1 MPSKLKKTPYIS
13 PLTNA
18 FTLIELLLGVALTL
32 IVVSVAGFGLVNILR
47 NEYKTNA
54 ESEIRN
60 NLNRAT
66 EFISDETRRAQVI
79 AENQDD
85 IVRPEGNR
93 IPSDAQMTLALKLP
107 NYRDQIIYYTTS
119 ASNPWIGPRVLHRWG
134 PPLDRNGNYE
144 LVDRSGDPIP
154 NGSSAQ
160 VTNANWVNSAL
171 VDMISD
177 YRQVPDTDCDQ
188 WTRIPREIDLVNGF
202 FVCVKPG
209 GGRLV
214 QLRLNSEIPLT
225 STTTTR
231 DGRST
236 EQDKAVY
243 STDTKIFARSEDLA
257 VNPNNLANSGP
268 PFIVDRSNPDKPV
281 VIITR
286 PSEPIFTE
294 PTNFCNPNPDTFP
307 SCGVRTQRMTDPE
320 WIPRGGLPLSV
331 ESGDSLIL
339 NIANRLGSINT
350 IYGNTGGRQRVEIY
364 TSGDTLPR
372 GITTTLTNNQVL
384 YVLTNTRNTFTFNIL
399 VTFN

>member
-18 FTLIELLLGVALTL
+18 FTLIELLIGVALTL
-32 IVVSVAGFGLVNILR
+32 SVVSVAGFGLVNILR

-66 EFISDETRRAQVI
+66 EFISDETRRARVI
-79 AENQDD
+79 VENQDD

-107 NYRDQIIYYTTS
+107 NYTDQIIYYTTS

-144 LVDRSGDPIP
+144 LVDRRGDPIP

-177 YRQVPDTDCDQ
+177 YRQVPVTDCYR
-188 WTRIPREIDLVNGF
+188 WTRIPREIGLVNGF

-225 STTTTR
+225 STTTTTTR
-231 DGRST
+231 NGSST

-243 STDTKIFARSEDLA
+243 STDTKIFAR

-268 PFIVDRSNPDKPV
+268 PFIVDRSNPNIPV
-281 VIITR
+281 VRPTR

-294 PTNFCNPNPDTFP
+294 PTNFCNPNPDTVP
-307 SCGVRTQRMTDPE
+307 SCTVRNQRMTDPE
-320 WIPRGGLPLSV
+320 WIPRDGLRLSV

-339 NIANRLGSINT
+339 SIANGLGSINT
-350 IYGNTGGRQRVEIY
+350 IYGNTSQQRVEIY

-384 YVLTNTRNTFTFNIL
+384 YVLTNTSDTFTFNFL

>member
-32 IVVSVAGFGLVNILR
+32 IVVSVAGFGLVSILR

-66 EFISDETRRAQVI
+66 EFISDETRRAKEIVQ
-79 AENQDD
+79 NQSE
-85 IVRPEGNR
+85 IVRPSGNR
-93 IPSDAQMTLALKLP
+93 IPSDAQMILALQLP
-107 NYRDQIIYYTTS
+107 NYRDGDQIIYYTTS
-119 ASNPWIGPRVLHRWG
+119 ASNPWMGPRVLHRWG

-144 LVDRSGDPIP
+144 LVDSSGE
-154 NGSSAQ
+154 

-188 WTRIPREIDLVNGF
+188 WTRIPSEIDLVNGF
-202 FVCVKPG
+202 FVCVKG
-209 GGRLV
+209 GLV
-214 QLRLNSEIPLT
+214 RLRLNSEIPLT

-243 STDTKIFARSEDLA
+243 STDTKVFARSSVAA
-257 VNPNNLANSGP
+257 VNTANPGL
-268 PFIVDRSNPDKPV
+268 PFVVDRSNPAIPV
-281 VIITR
+281 VR
-286 PSEPIFTE
+286 PTGGGEPRISVNE
-294 PTNFCNPNPDTFP
+294 PTGLCTTGCRISRGREDFVVIPTISYPVRAGDTLVITT
-307 SCGVRTQRMTDPE
+307 GRV
-320 WIPRGGLPLSV
+320 
-331 ESGDSLIL
+331 
-339 NIANRLGSINT
+339 NT
-350 IYGNTGGRQRVEIY
+350 VYGNSYPSDQRVEIFTNQDRNAQGVIIY
-364 TSGDTLPR
+364 P
-372 GITTTLTNNQVL
+372 TLTNNQVI
-384 YVLTNTRNTFTFNIL
+384 YVLTDVRRGRTFNFV
-399 VTFN
+399 VTFNN

>member
-66 EFISDETRRAQVI
+66 EFISDETRRAQTIV
-79 AENQDD
+79 ENQSD

-144 LVDRSGDPIP
+144 LVDSSGDPIP

-177 YRQVPDTDCDQ
+177 YRQVPDTDCDG
-188 WTRIPREIDLVNGF
+188 WTRVPSEIDLVNGF
-202 FVCVKPG
+202 FVCVKSG
-209 GGRLV
+209 DRTLV
-214 QLRLNSEIPLT
+214 RLRLNSEIPLT

-243 STDTKIFARSEDLA
+243 SADTKIFARSA
-257 VNPNNLANSGP
+257 VASANPGLS
-268 PFIVDRSNPDKPV
+268 FIS
-281 VIITR
+281 I
-286 PSEPIFTE
+286 SE
-294 PTNFCNPNPDTFP
+294 PTNPPLCSPGICRISGGRGDFVEIPTISYP
-307 SCGVRTQRMTDPE
+307 VR
-320 WIPRGGLPLSV
+320 
-331 ESGDSLIL
+331 SGDTLI
-339 NIANRLGSINT
+339 ITAGRINT
-350 IYGNTGGRQRVEIY
+350 LYGNTSRQRVEIFTNQDRNGQGVILY
-364 TSGDTLPR
+364 P
-372 GITTTLTNNQVL
+372 TLTNNQVM
-384 YVLTNTRNTFTFNIL
+384 YVLTDVRRGTTFNFV
-399 VTFN
+399 VTFNN

>member
-66 EFISDETRRAQVI
+66 GFISDETRRAQEIV
-79 AENQDD
+79 ENQSD

-134 PPLDRNGNYE
+134 PPLDRNGDYE
-144 LVDRSGDPIP
+144 LVYSSGR
-154 NGSSAQ
+154 

-177 YRQVPDTDCDQ
+177 YRQVPDTDCDG
-188 WTRIPREIDLVNGF
+188 WTRVPSEIDLVNGF
-202 FVCVKPG
+202 FVCVNG
-209 GGRLV
+209 GDRKLV
-214 QLRLNSEIPLT
+214 RLRLNSEIPLT

-243 STDTKIFARSEDLA
+243 SADTKIFARSSVA
-257 VNPNNLANSGP
+257 SANPGP
-268 PFIVDRSNPDKPV
+268 SFISISERTNPPLCS
-281 VIITR
+281 
-286 PSEPIFTE
+286 PG
-294 PTNFCNPNPDTFP
+294 
-307 SCGVRTQRMTDPE
+307 SCR
-320 WIPRGGLPLSV
+320 IS
-331 ESGDSLIL
+331 
-339 NIANRLGSINT
+339 
-350 IYGNTGGRQRVEIY
+350 GGRGDFVAIPTISYPVR
-364 TSGDTLPR
+364 SGDTLI
-372 GITTTLTNNQVL
+372 ITAGNVNTLYGNSDLSEQKVEIFTNQDRNGQGVILYPTLTNNQVM
-384 YVLTNTRNTFTFNIL
+384 YVLTDVPERKTYNFV
-399 VTFN
+399 VTFNN